1 MVMGLEMSIACDLFQ
16 TARDNI
22 FPLSAGVILFV
33 WRRLVVMPP
42 LSTVTRNGE
51 IIRQIP
57 SIFPKLIVFS
67 GQTARLVEGE
77 EA

>member
-1 MVMGLEMSIACDLFQ
+1 
-16 TARDNI
+16 
-22 FPLSAGVILFV
+22 
-33 WRRLVVMPP
+33 MPP

-77 EA
+77 EAEIASWRYQARKTDGECQGEARRDQANKTEQKHI